1 MFKDKNSKEIIKKG
15 KRNSINVN
23 TQKVSQKRLHY
34 RCRFLDRQ
42 RHTSLLLI
50 SISAAT

>member
-23 TQKVSQKRLHY
+23 TQKVSQNK
-34 RCRFLDRQ
+34 FNQ
-42 RHTSLLLI
+42 NPKN
-50 SISAAT
+50 